1 MSLLRNG
8 HSWLLKVTIKWL
20 SSWVQAKTTCSPTSV
35 NQPYKMEMSIHSS
48 PTVFYSRKAQSN
60 TDKQTWTMMCLKPTL
75 KSTIEF
81 PNSHNPLTIKN
92 KRKISWQKI
101 IHNYKCLSSTWKW
114 NSKRLDLYT
123 WITSFSPC
131 RTLRILKNLSKQSS
145 LYASSTIVRCE
156 GWRLYLR
163 EQHRYKSRS
172 SRPPT
177 LTSTRQLKLKML
189 TRTEI
194 KSLPFLNTLQI
205 RSTPSIW
212 VSMMTHIWWEEVRCA
227 SLVTRIQRYRSCHS
241 PIKCQCVLSWTRF
254 APMSSRNSKTTR

>member
-1 MSLLRNG
+1 MSLLRTG
-8 HSWLLKVTIKWL
+8 HSWLLKVAIKWP

-35 NQPYKMEMSIHSS
+35 NQPYKTERSIHSS

-60 TDKQTWTMMCLKPTL
+60 TDKQTWTMMCRKLTL

-81 PNSHNPLTIKN
+81 PNSLNPLTIKN
-92 KRKISWQKI
+92 KRKISRQKI
-101 IHNYKCLSSTWKW
+101 THNCWCLSSTSKW
-114 NSKRLDLYT
+114 NSKRLDLCI
-123 WITSFSPC
+123 WMTSFSLC
-131 RTLRILKNLSKQSS
+131 RTLRTSGNLSKQSS

-156 GWRLYLR
+156 GWRLYSR

-177 LTSTRQLKLKML
+177 LTSTRQLKLKMH

-194 KSLPFLNTLQI
+194 KSLPLLNTLQI

-212 VSMMTHIWWEEVRCA
+212 VSMMTHKWWEEVRCA
-227 SLVTRIQRYRSCHS
+227 SLVTRIQRYRGCHS
-241 PIKCQCVLSWTRF
+241 PIKCQCVLS
-254 APMSSRNSKTTR
+254 